1 MLARALLLLAMLA
14 AAPALLPSA
23 QAQQG
28 LAAPKGP
35 VILEVVGKIAATNAG
50 NRATFDLAMLEAME
64 TRGIETA
71 TPWTQGRRKFEGVP
85 VKALLAA
92 VGATGAKVRAV
103 ALNDYGVD
111 IPAADLVERG
121 AILAYRM
128 DGKTLSVREK
138 GPLWIIYPFDSVS
151 GLWTDLYFTRS
162 IWQLRSL
169 RIE

>member
-1 MLARALLLLAMLA
+1 MAPRVLLLLAALVA
-14 AAPALLPSA
+14 FAPARAAELRLP
-23 QAQQG
+23 
-28 LAAPKGP
+28 APQGP
-35 VILEVVGKIAATNAG
+35 VILEIVGKIAATNAG
-50 NRATFDLAMLEAME
+50 NRAAFDLAMLEALE
-64 TRGIETA
+64 RKGIETA

-85 VKALLAA
+85 VKALFAA
-92 VGATGAKVRAV
+92 IGATGAKVRAV

-121 AILAYRM
+121 AIIAYRM

-162 IWQLRSL
+162 IWQLRSM